1 MSTSALSINL
11 RSYDKEI
18 KEFLGAV
25 LIGALVVLNI
35 EYIGKKVL
43 NIEMKMYIIYVCL
56 KI

>member
-25 LIGALVVLNI
+25 LIGSPGGIQYRVHR
-35 EYIGKKVL
+35 EKKY
-43 NIEMKMYIIYVCL
+43 EP
-56 KI
+56 

>member
-1 MSTSALSINL
+1 MCTSALSINL

-25 LIGALVVLNI
+25 LIGSPGGIQYRVHRQKI
-35 EYIGKKVL
+35 RT
-43 NIEMKMYIIYVCL
+43 IEMKMYIIYVCL